1 MAACHQLE
9 MPRRGRKHLFGGNH
23 PQNPEPTGKGQKHS
37 QDLDWKAGIRH
48 TSRQDM
54 TASDTGTCSFLG
66 LRAGVKPSWIS
77 KSQLQE

>member
-48 TSRQDM
+48 TSRQGHD
-54 TASDTGTCSFLG
+54 S
-66 LRAGVKPSWIS
+66 LRHGDLFIPWVKSRG
-77 KSQLQE
+77 QTLLDQ